1 MKIKVVRDAVPPL
14 RYADIEV
21 GEAFVYAACPS
32 SVFIR
37 TSAGVLRLHDFEQ
50 LSGQGPDA
58 SVVRVL
64 MTITWTGPS

>member
-37 TSAGVLRLHDFEQ
+37 TSADEEMAEGMLDYINEIGCR
-50 LSGQGPDA
+50 
-58 SVVRVL
+58 
-64 MTITWTGPS
+64 